1 MAKWKVF
8 IYNISYKM
16 CKIIAYNYYKI
27 KILIVKRTNFLKSNI
42 FIQMGCNLI
51 LLANLTQEI
60 YF

>member
-1 MAKWKVF
+1 
-8 IYNISYKM
+8 M
-16 CKIIAYNYYKI
+16 CKIIVYNNYKI
-27 KILIVKRTNFLKSNI
+27 KILIVRRTNFLKSNI